1 MRKICCVS
9 PSSCSSVFSA
19 ARAPCLALR
28 KTHTVIEQILSGAPY
43 YTRVRIS
50 YFCKKKVVREGEEE
64 IGGKGARSL
73 CTVQLIVTT

>member
-28 KTHTVIEQILSGAPY
+28 KTHTLIEQMLSDAPY
-43 YTRVRIS
+43 YTRVRIN
-50 YFCKKKVVREGEEE
+50 YFCKKKSFV
-64 IGGKGARSL
+64 KGR
-73 CTVQLIVTT
+73 